1 MNGRLCVKI
10 SKNVMPSEY
19 TSLAALYGP
28 SPLPGELWRLYS
40 HISGA
45 MNSRVPQI
53 VESPCLQES
62 EDNQKGKKQESEGKN
77 NKNQK
82 GKPKKQSRMSLEQH
96 SRRKR
101 HTPALPRLPVQSRK
115 QLLSAACC
123 PPNQARPAPGQ
134 CCRT

>member
-1 MNGRLCVKI
+1 MTRVDSTKCYKKYVTQHRERHIYIQSHLKKSNVSPPCCSPMNGRLCVKI

-62 EDNQKGKKQESEGKN
+62 EDNQKGKTTRIRRE
-77 NKNQK
+77 NQK
-82 GKPKKQSRMSLEQH
+82 NSR
-96 SRRKR
+96 
-101 HTPALPRLPVQSRK
+101 A
-115 QLLSAACC
+115 
-123 PPNQARPAPGQ
+123 
-134 CCRT
+134 